1 MIRIFKNLEEY
12 NTFTNNGQDLVS
24 GDLYWVKENKRA
36 FFLTNNID
44 GEVKSYDMFDEIPEE
59 YIVPSGN
66 IAITE
71 NGEGIDVTQ
80 YASASVNV
88 PIPEGYIQPSGNKEI
103 TANGTNIDVNN
114 YATASVNVPI
124 PDGYIQPSG
133 NISITENGEN
143 IDVTNYATASVNV
156 ASTGGTGTE
165 DLRDLIEGDIT
176 TLNIPEGT
184 TSIKDYTFN
193 NCTNLTDVTIPETVK
208 SIGSYAFVLCQNL
221 KNVNIPESVET
232 IGERAFNGCRSLKS
246 VNIPNN
252 VTIINDYTFY
262 NCSGLTSVTLGNA
275 LIGICQFAFFGCTS
289 LKSITI
295 TTITPPQLLTAAI
308 DPPKDC
314 KILVPA
320 ESVSAYRAAT
330 NWTEYADRIFGIGEV
345 ATGPDDFEHGVGGG
359 VGDTDVPIE

>member
-1 MIRIFKNLEEY
+1 MIRTFKNLEEY
-12 NTFTNNGQDLVS
+12 NTFTHNGKDMVS

-44 GEVKSYDMFDEIPEE
+44 GEVKSYDMFDEIPDG

-88 PIPEGYIQPSGNKEI
+88 PIPEGYIIPSGNKEI

-133 NISITENGEN
+133 NIAITENGEG
-143 IDVTNYATASVNV
+143 IDVTNYATATVNV
-156 ASTGGTGTE
+156 PSTGGGNE
-165 DLRDLIEGDIT
+165 DLINLIEGDIT

-193 NCTNLTDVTIPETVK
+193 CCTNLTEVKIPDTVK
-208 SIGSYAFVLCQNL
+208 SIGNYAFVVCQNL
-221 KNVNIPESVET
+221 NNINIPEYVET
-232 IGERAFNGCRSLKS
+232 IGERAFNGCRRLKS
-246 VNIPNN
+246 V
-252 VTIINDYTFY
+252 TIKAT
-262 NCSGLTSVTLGNA
+262 TPPTLGSSSFDSTNNCP
-275 LIGICQFAFFGCTS
+275 IY
-289 LKSITI
+289 
-295 TTITPPQLLTAAI
+295 
-308 DPPKDC
+308 
-314 KILVPA
+314 VPA
-320 ESVSAYRAAT
+320 ASVDAYKAAT
-330 NWTEYADRIFGIGEV
+330 NWSAYASRIQAIREV
-345 ATGPDDFEHGVGGG
+345 ATSPDDFQHGGEVG
-359 VGDTDVPIE
+359 GDTDAPIE